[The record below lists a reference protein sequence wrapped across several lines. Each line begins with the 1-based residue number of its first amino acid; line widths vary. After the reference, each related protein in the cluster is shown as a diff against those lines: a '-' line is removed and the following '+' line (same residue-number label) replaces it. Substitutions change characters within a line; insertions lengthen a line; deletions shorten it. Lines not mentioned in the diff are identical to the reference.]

1 MKARLLCCA
10 LLLPLLLS
18 ACGREEKA
26 AVTTAAEIRVAA
38 VRAEASDNGVRFLLD
53 SPAAYPVTV
62 TVKVESSNLKSEQR
76 LPYNQSMRNARNLP
90 LFEMRRADAAR
101 PFDYRYEARW
111 GCGDKRAVHDNLHVY
126 RLPFQVGSSFVRI
139 QGPGGEYSH
148 QGAGYYSYDFGMPEG
163 TPVLAARA
171 GVVCSTK
178 SDSNVGGPDRR
189 YQDDA
194 NYVQVVHDD
203 GTVGWY
209 LHLQQHRVNVQ
220 PGEQVA
226 AGQLLGFSGNTG
238 FSAQPHLHFQVHRPL
253 TADTYRAL
261 QLRIATS
268 LGVKDRMEQ
277 GELYGA
283 VEP

>member
-1 MKARLLCCA
+1 MNARLLCCG

-26 AVTTAAEIRVAA
+26 AVTATEIRVPAL
-38 VRAEASDNGVRFLLD
+38 RDQASDSGVRFLLD

-62 TVKVESSNLKSEQR
+62 TVKVEAGNMKSDQR
-76 LPYNQSMRNARNLP
+76 LPFTQSVQDARGLP
-90 LFEMRRADAAR
+90 LFEMRRADASR
-101 PFDYRYEARW
+101 PSEYRYAMRW
-111 GCGDKRAVHDNLHVY
+111 GCGDKRAVHDNSHVY
-126 RLPFQVGSSFVRI
+126 RLPYPVGSSFVLI
-139 QGPGGEYSH
+139 QGPGGSFSH
-148 QGAGYYSYDFGMPEG
+148 QGPSFYSYDFGMPEG

-171 GVVCSTK
+171 GVVCNTK
-178 SDSNVGGPDRR
+178 SDSNIGGPDRR
-189 YQDDA
+189 YENDA

-209 LHLQQHRVNVQ
+209 LHLQQHRVNVS

-226 AGQLLGFSGNTG
+226 AGQLLGYSGNTG
-238 FSAQPHLHFQVHRPL
+238 FSGQPHLHFQVHRPL

-261 QLRIATS
+261 QLRIVTS
-268 LGVKDRMEQ
+268 LGVKDSMEQ